1 MSQEQ
6 TGNSQQQQHQPDESQ
21 ADVVAQAVS
30 TALQLANKHELQFQR
45 RLSKYLAAGVVGLTG
60 LAALLGL
67 GIYVLKTHEVD
78 REYFAYDS
86 RTGVMVPLKPLDRP
100 NMTPTGLLSW
110 TMDCVERSHSFDVVN
125 YRKQLTG
132 AMGCFTDSGWNG
144 FYSALERSGNLKE
157 VIDKKMIAT
166 ATRAGP
172 AVIQKQGVNPQTGV
186 YTYIV
191 RFPMNVVYQGE
202 GRMPGQKLMMTT
214 MVERVDTAES
224 PDGVG
229 ISQIIGEPQ

>member
-6 TGNSQQQQHQPDESQ
+6 TEEVSRPNQ
-21 ADVVAQAVS
+21 ADEQQADLIAQAVA
-30 TALQLANKHELQFQR
+30 TALQLANKQELNFLR
-45 RLSKYLAAGVVGLTG
+45 RLSRTLAGGLIGAVG
-60 LAALLGL
+60 LAALLGT
-67 GIYVLKTHEVD
+67 GIFVLKTHQVD

-86 RTGVMVPLKPLDRP
+86 KTGVMVPLKPLDRP
-100 NMTPTGLLSW
+100 NMTPTGLLGW

-125 YRKQLTG
+125 YRKQLTSV
-132 AMGCFTDSGWNG
+132 MGCFTTPGWNG
-144 FYSALERSGNLKE
+144 FYSALERSGNLTE

-172 AVIQKQGVNPQTGV
+172 AVIQKQGINPQSGV

-202 GRMPGQKLMMTT
+202 GRMPSQKLMMTAL
-214 MVERVDTAES
+214 VERVDTSES

>member
-6 TGNSQQQQHQPDESQ
+6 TEEVRRPNQPDEQQ
-21 ADVVAQAVS
+21 ADLIAQAVA
-30 TALQLANKHELQFQR
+30 TALQLTNKQELNFLR
-45 RLSKYLAAGVVGLTG
+45 RLSKTLAVAVVGAIG
-60 LAALLGL
+60 LASLLGT
-67 GIYVLKTHEVD
+67 GIFVLKTHQID

-86 RTGVMVPLKPLDRP
+86 KTGVMVALKPLNRP

-125 YRKQLTG
+125 YRKQLTNV
-132 AMGCFTDSGWNG
+132 MGCFTTQGWNG
-144 FYSALERSGNLKE
+144 FYGALERSGNLTE
-157 VIDKKMIAT
+157 VINKKMIAT

-202 GRMPGQKLMMTT
+202 GRMPSQKLMMTAL
-214 MVERVDTAES
+214 VERVDTSES